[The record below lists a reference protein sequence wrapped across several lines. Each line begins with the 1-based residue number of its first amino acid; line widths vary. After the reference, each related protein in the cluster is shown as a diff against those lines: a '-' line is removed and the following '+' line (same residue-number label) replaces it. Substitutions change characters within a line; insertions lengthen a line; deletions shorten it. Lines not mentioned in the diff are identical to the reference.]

1 MYHMEMLIMHHL
13 KNKKHIISIQYY
25 IISRVLQMHYPSIT
39 IAAQE
44 KGNLTAEV
52 T

>member
-1 MYHMEMLIMHHL
+1 MYHL
-13 KNKKHIISIQYY
+13 KNEKHIISIQCY

-44 KGNLTAEV
+44 KGNLTAKV